1 MTKLLLSAISLFIA
15 SISFSQYQIYK
26 WGAEATSNGV
36 SAGQFQNDFIETSGT
51 TLSTTE
57 WTART
62 ISDGNGNGAASHA
75 FWKRTTTPY
84 SQGSSSDLVPLNS
97 PSVSNGV
104 AIFDS
109 EYLDNSGIAP
119 GIQKGELISPLI
131 DLTGYTDS
139 ALSLKM
145 YLKYDAVNFIEA
157 SVSFSRDN
165 GLTWQPAVDL
175 VSNHPHRIEG
185 ITSVQFPGSTLNG
198 VPNLTSCRIKFT
210 FEGAYNYI
218 MLDDVSLFTG
228 GMTHSGIFTDIES
241 FQTIEEHTCSS
252 YTSPSGNYTW
262 STSGTYY
269 DTIPNSFNRDSMM
282 MIQLSVGAPNTGVDA
297 QIACDSYQWID
308 GNTYTASNT
317 TAQHTL
323 QNVSGCDSVVTLNLT
338 MNYSSSATQSETGL
352 DSYTWPI
359 NNQTYTASGQYTAT
373 IPNAAGCDSLITL
386 DLTMNFTGLDEQ
398 QLVTVQLYPNPVK
411 EVVTLKANKV
421 LNGSYSIVDVNGRML
436 ITGELNEAETII
448 PVPTLKPG
456 TYFIHFEQYSSV
468 LKFVKE

>member
-157 SVSFSRDN
+157 
-165 GLTWQPAVDL
+165 
-175 VSNHPHRIEG
+175 
-185 ITSVQFPGSTLNG
+185 
-198 VPNLTSCRIKFT
+198 
-210 FEGAYNYI
+210 
-218 MLDDVSLFTG
+218 
-228 GMTHSGIFTDIES
+228 
-241 FQTIEEHTCSS
+241 
-252 YTSPSGNYTW
+252 
-262 STSGTYY
+262 
-269 DTIPNSFNRDSMM
+269 
-282 MIQLSVGAPNTGVDA
+282 
-297 QIACDSYQWID
+297 
-308 GNTYTASNT
+308 
-317 TAQHTL
+317 
-323 QNVSGCDSVVTLNLT
+323 
-338 MNYSSSATQSETGL
+338 
-352 DSYTWPI
+352 
-359 NNQTYTASGQYTAT
+359 
-373 IPNAAGCDSLITL
+373 
-386 DLTMNFTGLDEQ
+386 
-398 QLVTVQLYPNPVK
+398 
-411 EVVTLKANKV
+411 
-421 LNGSYSIVDVNGRML
+421 
-436 ITGELNEAETII
+436 
-448 PVPTLKPG
+448 
-456 TYFIHFEQYSSV
+456 
-468 LKFVKE
+468 